1 MDDGGRQQTVGAR
14 RSGVLAAD
22 LSAANAY
29 EAGLTVAGDVQCPV
43 LLLLG
48 AADKMTPIK
57 GARKLQDTIADCR
70 TTVLPGAG
78 HMMMVEAPRET
89 LKAIAGF
96 LGAS

>member
-1 MDDGGRQQTVGAR
+1 
-14 RSGVLAAD
+14 
-22 LSAANAY
+22 N
-29 EAGLTVAGDVQCPV
+29 VQCSV

-48 AADKMTPIK
+48 AADKMTPVK

-89 LKAIAGF
+89 LKAIADF